1 MILILLPAHTLAWA
15 QVGFDQKTILR
26 KDAPIEVVSDKMEAY
41 QEKNVVIFSGNA
53 VATQGDVQLKTD
65 RLAIYYKKQ
74 PNPKEK
80 PGVQIMEGTG
90 ELDKI
95 EAKGNVIVTQK
106 DMSATGNKRFIIDT
120 SRIVTG
126 NALLKQGKNTVKGC
140 KVTVYLDQNRGEV
153 ERCTAENSE
162 RGNGDYSS
170 EDQKATEAKPV
181 QRRCRQEMSHLS
193 AKGLTK
199 KFIAGGKWSTIL
211 TWKFLG

>member
-1 MILILLPAHTLAWA
+1 MNAKKIYLFMILILLPVHTLTWA

-53 VATQGDVQLKTD
+53 VAKQGDVQLKTD

-80 PGVQIMEGTG
+80 PGAQIMEGTG

-106 DMSATGNKRFIIDT
+106 DMSATGNEAVYYHDT
-120 SRIVTG
+120 SRVVMTG

-162 RGNGDYSS
+162 RVTAIIHP
-170 EDQKATEAKPV
+170 EDQKATEAKP
-181 QRRCRQEMSHLS
+181 
-193 AKGLTK
+193 GTK
-199 KFIAGGKWSTIL
+199 TVNKK
-211 TWKFLG
+211 